1 LWTPKILASYQQFHA
16 LRDLLMRE
24 FGSLAVFSLVS
35 LAFMPDILEQ
45 NDFRREESFSVF
57 GFGAGALSPGL
68 PGFAAL

>member
-1 LWTPKILASYQQFHA
+1 
-16 LRDLLMRE
+16 MRE